1 VKNKK
6 LYQAIEME
14 VEDLTPHP
22 RNYREH
28 PEDQLAHI
36 IKSIEEHG
44 FYRNIVVAND
54 NVILAGHGVV
64 KASKRIGLK
73 TVPVIKLDIDSNSSK
88 ALKVLAGDNEL
99 GRLAEVDDRELSKI
113 LKEIMEMDVEGLLGT
128 GYDEMMLANL
138 VMVTRPSNEIASIKE
153 AAEWIG
159 MPDYEPKENALRINI
174 QFRNAED
181 RQKFA
186 EISGM
191 NTGKPDGLTWSYWW
205 PHREKEDVSSVMYD
219 A

>member
-1 VKNKK
+1 MTVKIHEQKHVDIDK
-6 LYQAIEME
+6 LKN
-14 VEDLTPHP
+14 HP
-22 RNYREH
+22 KNYREH
-28 PEDQLAHI
+28 PEDQLQHLM
-36 IKSIEEHG
+36 KSIEQQG
-44 FYRNIVVAND
+44 FYRNIVVAKD
-54 NVILAGHGVV
+54 YTILAGHGVV
-64 KASKRIGLK
+64 KASRKLGLK
-73 TVPVIKLDIDSNSSK
+73 EVPVVRLDIDANSTK

-113 LKEIMEMDVEGLLGT
+113 LKEILEMDVEGLLGT

-138 VMVTRPSNEIASIKE
+138 VMVTRPSSEIASIKE

-181 RQKFA
+181 RDKFA

-191 NTGKPDGLTWSYWW
+191 NAGKSDGLTWSYWW
-205 PHREKEDVSSVMYD
+205 PHREKEDLKSVKYE

>member
-1 VKNKK
+1 MTVQIHEPEPTDIDKLKN
-6 LYQAIEME
+6 
-14 VEDLTPHP
+14 HP
-22 RNYREH
+22 KNYREH
-28 PEDQLAHI
+28 PEDQLEHLM
-36 IKSIEEHG
+36 KSIEQHG

-54 NVILAGHGVV
+54 YTILAGHGVV
-64 KASKRIGLK
+64 KASRRLGLK
-73 TVPVIKLDIDSNSSK
+73 EVPVIRLEIEPNSTK

-138 VMVTRPSNEIASIKE
+138 VMVTRPSSEIASIKE

-181 RQKFA
+181 REKFA
-186 EISGM
+186 EISNM
-191 NTGKPDGLTWSYWW
+191 KTGKTDGLTWSYWW
-205 PHREKEDVSSVMYD
+205 PHRDKEDVSSVQYD
-219 A
+219 T